1 MNLLFRSKEKLSD
14 NLENLCVLARQLNGD
29 GLGLEIVVEAVG
41 AILPSEAGHLV
52 ATKGL
57 LRTHGLEII

>member
-1 MNLLFRSKEKLSD
+1 MMKFLFECKYSD
-14 NLENLCVLARQLNGD
+14 SSEDLCVLARQLDGD

-57 LRTHGLEII
+57 LRTHGLKLT